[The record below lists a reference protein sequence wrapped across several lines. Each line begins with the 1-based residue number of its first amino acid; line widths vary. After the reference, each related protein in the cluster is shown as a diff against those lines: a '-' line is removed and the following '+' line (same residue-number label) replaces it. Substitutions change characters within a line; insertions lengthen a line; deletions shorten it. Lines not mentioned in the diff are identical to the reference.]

1 MKAKLD
7 HYENSVYQ
15 SQIIK
20 SSVFTNAASNS
31 LTNAKKEKLKNIS
44 NIVGHISGQVEGME
58 KIKMKRL
65 NFKSV
70 SEEVNFEEPLFT
82 RKDFPAIG
90 SYLKR
95 FENE

>member
-1 MKAKLD
+1 M
-7 HYENSVYQ
+7 
-15 SQIIK
+15 IK
-20 SSVFTNAASNS
+20 SSVFTSAASTS
-31 LTNAKKEKLKNIS
+31 LAPAKRERLKNIS
-44 NIVGHISGQVEGME
+44 NIVGQISDQVEGMQ

-95 FENE
+95 F